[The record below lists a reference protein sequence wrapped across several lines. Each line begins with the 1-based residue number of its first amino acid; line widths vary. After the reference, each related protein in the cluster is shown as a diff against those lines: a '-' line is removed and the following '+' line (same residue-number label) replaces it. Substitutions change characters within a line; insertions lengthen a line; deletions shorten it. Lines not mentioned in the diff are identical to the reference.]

1 MSDVGMPNEDGY
13 SLIQQVR
20 KLEPERG
27 GLTPAIAL
35 TGYGRPED
43 RVQLLAAGYQV
54 HLSKPVELMQLVDSI
69 ANLTSQDKKK
79 LLTSA
84 E

>member
-1 MSDVGMPNEDGY
+1 MKTATH
-13 SLIQQVR
+13 LIQKVR
-20 KLEPERG
+20 MLELVRG

-43 RVQLLAAGYQV
+43 RLKLLAAGYQV
-54 HLSKPVELMQLVDSI
+54 HLSKPVEMRQLVDSI
-69 ANLTSQDKKK
+69 ASITNQDEKKRST
-79 LLTSA
+79 LV